1 MFEWLEL
8 PASLSRFIVQPWSI
22 LTYMFMHAG
31 VLHILFNML
40 WLYWFGALFLNFF
53 SAKHLR
59 GVYILGGICG
69 GILYMA
75 AYNIFPYFQPMTEYS
90 FTRKDMIGTAEEPSE
105 YYDLMSVIIIR
116 RGREP
121 DEKGIFDYLA
131 GLFSSDI
138 KRIEEYSH
146 IEWSEPFQKEVG
158 NMTGFGDEI
167 YRKGIQSGKI
177 EGQILG
183 ALMCGK
189 TPEQVAEMFNVSL
202 EKVRE
207 IQEKELLVK

>member
-1 MFEWLEL
+1 
-8 PASLSRFIVQPWSI
+8 
-22 LTYMFMHAG
+22 
-31 VLHILFNML
+31 
-40 WLYWFGALFLNFF
+40 
-53 SAKHLR
+53 
-59 GVYILGGICG
+59 
-69 GILYMA
+69 
-75 AYNIFPYFQPMTEYS
+75 MTEYS
-90 FTRKDMIGTAEEPSE
+90 FTRKDMIGTAEEPLE

-131 GLFSSDI
+131 GLFSSDV

-177 EGQILG
+177 EGRREGQNLG

-189 TPEQVAEMFNVSL
+189 TPEQVSEMFNVSL
-202 EKVRE
+202 EKVIE
-207 IQEKELLVK
+207 IQEKKLLVK

>member
-1 MFEWLEL
+1 M
-8 PASLSRFIVQPWSI
+8 
-22 LTYMFMHAG
+22 
-31 VLHILFNML
+31 
-40 WLYWFGALFLNFF
+40 
-53 SAKHLR
+53 
-59 GVYILGGICG
+59 
-69 GILYMA
+69 
-75 AYNIFPYFQPMTEYS
+75 
-90 FTRKDMIGTAEEPSE
+90 RKDIIGTANEPSS

-121 DEKGIFDYLA
+121 DEEGIFDYLA

-138 KRIEEYSH
+138 KRIGEYSH

-177 EGQILG
+177 EGRLEGHREGRLEGRLEGRREGQILG